1 VKHKFL
7 SQKSRDLSLEKGNVM
22 LVEEQHNDWYFGY
35 NASDATS
42 KGWFPVSFVEDC
54 TEQVSSETASSGMP
68 SMNSPQ
74 KQQNNHLSPQK
85 PTSQE
90 SRSKSPVKRPAPKPP
105 GSSKTNNTSA
115 NQLKSFVAAYSYHGN
130 EKSDLSFESGQVIL
144 VERQGNDG
152 WWVGRIGEK
161 RGNFPGN
168 YVVPQEEFGGESPV
182 VEQMGSGSASVGG
195 QSTGGQP
202 SRQASFQE
210 YQVTAIYT
218 YEAQTTEDLPFQSQE
233 IITVIGM
240 VDADW
245 LQGRNSNG
253 QVGIFPSNYVSE

>member
-1 VKHKFL
+1 
-7 SQKSRDLSLEKGNVM
+7 M
-22 LVEEQHNDWYFGY
+22 LVEEQHNDWYYGY

-85 PTSQE
+85 PQQE

-105 GSSKTNNTSA
+105 GSSKTNNTA
-115 NQLKSFVAAYSYHGN
+115 NQSQLKSFVAAYPYHGN

-144 VERQGNDG
+144 VERQGDDG

-182 VEQMGSGSASVGG
+182 VEQMAGSDQNSESMGV
-195 QSTGGQP
+195 QSTGQP

-210 YQVTAIYT
+210 YQVTAIYA

-245 LQGRNSNG
+245 LPGRNSNG